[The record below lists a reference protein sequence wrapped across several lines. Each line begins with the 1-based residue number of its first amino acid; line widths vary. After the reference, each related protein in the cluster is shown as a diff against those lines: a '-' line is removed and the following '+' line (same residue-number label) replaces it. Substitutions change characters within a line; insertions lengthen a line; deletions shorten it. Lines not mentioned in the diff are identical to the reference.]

1 MRLGP
6 YIVAAACLLAGGVLL
21 AGCGSGSDSTEA
33 TSATAENRPAPP
45 KSEFPQADGRSLS
58 DLLDAAEPTELTV
71 SPQAMVFYT
80 GRNRFPFGVVRKDHT
95 TVTDAEVALYF
106 APVPEVNKNIEKAKA
121 KGAAARAIIK
131 AREEPATGPFPARI
145 ESLETKP
152 AFRAKTTRDDP
163 DAASAVYVADINF
176 PKDGEWLIAAVI
188 KEGDKVTSTLL
199 RSVIV
204 GSFKR
209 MPKVGEK
216 APLIHTPTPAD
227 VGGDLSKLTT
237 RIPPDTQNQVDY
249 ADAFGKEP
257 IVLLFATPQFC
268 QSRVCGPVVDVA
280 EQVKHE
286 NEGKAAFI
294 HMEIFKDNDPANG
307 PNPQV
312 RAFRLPSE
320 PWMFAIDKDGYIRD
334 AIEGA
339 FGVDAL
345 TEALE
350 KVTK

>member
-6 YIVAAACLLAGGVLL
+6 QISAAACLLAGAVLL
-21 AGCGSGSDSTEA
+21 AGCGSGGDSTEA
-33 TSATAENRPAPP
+33 TSASVENRPAPP
-45 KSEFPQADGRSLS
+45 KSEFPQANGRSLQ
-58 DLLDAAEPTELTV
+58 DVIDAAEATELSF
-71 SPQAMVFYT
+71 SPQAMVFYP
-80 GRNRFPFGVVRKDHT
+80 GRNRFPFGVSQKDQS
-95 TVTDAEVALYF
+95 TVPDAEVALYF
-106 APVPEVNKNIEKAKA
+106 APVPEVDKEIEAAKA
-121 KGAAARAIIK
+121 KGAAARAKKK
-131 AREEPATGPFPARI
+131 ALEEPATGPFPAKI

-152 AFRAKTTRDDP
+152 AFQAKSTSDDP
-163 DAASAVYVADINF
+163 DAASAVYVSEIDF
-176 PKDGEWLIAAVI
+176 PTDGEWQIAAVI
-188 KEGDKVTSTLL
+188 REGDGLAATLL
-199 RSVIV
+199 PGVSV
-204 GSFKR
+204 GTFSR
-209 MPKVGEK
+209 MPRVGDP

-249 ADAFGKEP
+249 ADALGKEP
-257 IVLLFATPQFC
+257 IVLLFATPKFC

-294 HMEIFKDNDPANG
+294 HMEIFKDNKPPT
-307 PNPQV
+307 PNAQV

-345 TEALE
+345 TEAMK
-350 KVTK
+350 KVAN

>member
-6 YIVAAACLLAGGVLL
+6 QISAAACLIAGAVLL
-21 AGCGSGSDSTEA
+21 AGCGSGDSTET
-33 TSATAENRPAPP
+33 TSASAENRPAPP
-45 KSEFPQADGRSLS
+45 KSEFPQANGRSMSEVLEP
-58 DLLDAAEPTELTV
+58 AGPTELV
-71 SPQAMVFYT
+71 LSPEAMVFYK
-80 GRNRFPFGVVRKDHT
+80 GMNRFPFTVLRKDKS

-106 APVPEVNKNIEKAKA
+106 APVPEVTQNLERAKA
-121 KGAAARAIIK
+121 KGAAARARLK
-131 AREEPATGPFPARI
+131 ALEEPAVGPFPAKI

-152 AFRAKTTRDDP
+152 AFEATSTRADP
-163 DAASAVYVADINF
+163 YAVSAVYVSEIDF
-176 PKDGEWLIAAVI
+176 PTEGEWRIAAVI
-188 KEGDKVTSTLL
+188 KEGGQLSATVLPG
-199 RSVIV
+199 VIV
-204 GSFKR
+204 GAFKR
-209 MPKVGEK
+209 MPKVGDR
-216 APLIHTPTPAD
+216 APLIHTPTAAD
-227 VGGDLSKLTT
+227 VGGDLSKLST

-249 ADAFGKEP
+249 ADAFGREP
-257 IVLLFATPQFC
+257 IVLLFATPKFC

-294 HMEIFKDNDPANG
+294 HMEIFKGNDPAKG
-307 PNPQV
+307 PNTQV

-339 FGVDAL
+339 FGVEAL

-350 KVTK
+350 KVAK